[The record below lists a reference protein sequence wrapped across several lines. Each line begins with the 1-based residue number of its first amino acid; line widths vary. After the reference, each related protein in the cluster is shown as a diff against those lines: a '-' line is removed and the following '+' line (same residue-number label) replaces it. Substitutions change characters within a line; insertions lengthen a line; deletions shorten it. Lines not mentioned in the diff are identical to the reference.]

1 MLQQLPDNELLTFQL
16 GFLMCVW
23 GGRINPCATQR
34 NARNATQRNAKGTGD
49 NVLLVG
55 SQNNQQL
62 QVLNV
67 AAERPLNATTVPQ

>member
-1 MLQQLPDNELLTFQL
+1 
-16 GFLMCVW
+16 MCVW
-23 GGRINPCATQR
+23 GGHINHC
-34 NARNATQRNAKGTGD
+34 ATQRNAKGTED